1 MVNFILCIFYHK
13 KKWENLKS
21 SQRNIQR
28 DKVKDGSRLLA
39 KNNAIKKTATPQN
52 VERNLYST
60 EKIFQKWK
68 WKTTSFFQDIKGEI
82 IHLKGITLKESTS
95 VEGKW

>member
-1 MVNFILCIFYHK
+1 MVNFILCIFYHNK
-13 KKWENLKS
+13 KGENLKS
-21 SQRNIQR
+21 SQKNIQR

-60 EKIFQKWK
+60 RKNLSKMKMKNYFLFSGYKR
-68 WKTTSFFQDIKGEI
+68 
-82 IHLKGITLKESTS
+82 
-95 VEGKW
+95 